1 MRGTKIRYNG
11 RLSEKTLEDVRIG
24 VNRRLNAKEK
34 QKAKVER

>member
-11 RLSEKTLEDVRIG
+11 RLSEKTLTDINISL
-24 VNRRLNAKEK
+24 NRRLNARQK

>member
-11 RLSEKTLEDVRIG
+11 NLSDKTLENIKVG

-34 QKAKVER
+34 QKAKAER

>member
-11 RLSEKTLEDVRIG
+11 KLSEKTLENINAS
-24 VNRRLNAKEK
+24 VNRRLNARQK

>member
-34 QKAKVER
+34 QKARAER